1 VGPGAPALSAGSMNM
16 MMDGWSMMS
25 MMIFMFLFGLLLI
38 LLFLLIVI
46 ALVKRLSGS
55 KMPFTGNDRES
66 ALDILKKRYAKG
78 EISREEFEQIKR
90 EIE

>member
-1 VGPGAPALSAGSMNM
+1 MNM

-25 MMIFMFLFGLLLI
+25 VMIFMFLLGLFLI
-38 LLFLLIVI
+38 LLFVLIVV
-46 ALVKRLSGS
+46 AVVKRLSGS
-55 KMPFTGNDRES
+55 KMPFTANDRES
-66 ALDILKKRYAKG
+66 PLDILKKRYAKG